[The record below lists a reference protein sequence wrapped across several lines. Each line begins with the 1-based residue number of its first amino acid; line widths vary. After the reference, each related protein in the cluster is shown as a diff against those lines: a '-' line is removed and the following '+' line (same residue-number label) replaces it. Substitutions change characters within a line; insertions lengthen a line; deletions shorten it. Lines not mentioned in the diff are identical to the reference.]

1 MARIRKQQRAGFS
14 VHVND
19 TVDKRTRLHKAL
31 SRAEGLLF
39 RLRHHEY
46 DVGLRMALGIIDAHE
61 RRGIPLGTA
70 ASRGDRV
77 AMRSAIEGDGQLA
90 ANRVRECMA
99 GFIQSFA
106 LLLVPEPV
114 PAS

>member
-1 MARIRKQQRAGFS
+1 MAGFRKQRRAGFS

-19 TVDKRTRLHKAL
+19 TVDKRTRLHRVLAG
-31 SRAEGLLF
+31 AERLLF
-39 RLRHHEY
+39 KAKHHEY

-61 RRGIPLGTA
+61 NRGIPLGTA
-70 ASRGDRV
+70 ASRGDRT
-77 AMRSAIEGDGQLA
+77 AMRSLIEGDGQLA
-90 ANRVRECMA
+90 ANKVKECMA